1 MKINRWPNLARIAI
15 LSVASAIAL
24 GACAP
29 VSETSSST
37 PTESAV
43 APSGDKSLTVHYVR
57 YDDDYDPW
65 NLWLWA
71 EGQEGSVYEFTESD
85 DFGVVA
91 NATIP
96 DSADSSSIGI
106 IVRTNDWEKDVSED
120 RFISNFDES
129 GHAEVWLIQGESE
142 IYFEVPEVG
151 PKFVSAQI
159 DELRLVSVSM
169 NEKFE
174 VAGDGPGE
182 FRVISEAGEIPIL
195 IARSRFVNTLTNE
208 VVLELGADLD
218 LGSSYRVEHPYFGS
232 RELVPGEVFGSQAFF
247 ERYHFDGALGALYS
261 KSGTTFRV
269 WAPTAK
275 TVNLLLYE
283 SQDSDSAERLEMK
296 PEEQGTWSLYLAG
309 DQHQTVYNFE
319 AVLSDRT
326 NEAVDPYA
334 VAATLNGKRGVV
346 VDLARTNPQG
356 WGTVAKPPFSGRHTD
371 AVFYELHV
379 RDLSLDSS
387 SGISNANRGKF
398 LALTEEDTTTPDGKT
413 KTGISAIK
421 DLGVTH
427 LQLLPI
433 YDYASVDESN
443 PNQFN
448 WGYDPLNYNVP
459 EGSYATQPANP
470 LNRIIELKTTVQ
482 SLHQNGIRVVM
493 DVVYNHVFDV
503 GSHSFERLVPGYFFR
518 TNPDGTWANGTGV
531 GNEVA
536 SERSMAR
543 KFIVE
548 SASYWAREYR
558 LDGFRFDLMGIH
570 DLETMRQV
578 RDAVS
583 EIDPTFLII
592 GEGWNMG
599 SVLPAEEKANQLN
612 ASQLANVGQFNDT
625 IRDGIKG
632 SVFDGADQG
641 WATGKLANRDRVMS
655 GIVGNIDY
663 GSGIGGGWGDI
674 EPGQSVSYVEAHDNL
689 TLYDKLVV
697 SVPGASDQQIAQL
710 HRFASSIAIL
720 AQGLTFIHAGQE
732 FLRSKDGDTNSYKSP
747 DSINA
752 LRWSERAVQSES
764 VDYFRAL
771 IELRLAH
778 PAFRMDSK
786 QQIRRDLKFFDTGN
800 EVIAYELNGAAVGD
814 SWARII
820 VIHNAADGATNFKLP
835 SGTWNLVSDGQKVAL
850 NGLGSRTG
858 EISVPAKSTLILQ
871 R

>member
-1 MKINRWPNLARIAI
+1 MTISRFGQLVALTTVAAMT
-15 LSVASAIAL
+15 LS
-24 GACAP
+24 ACAP
-29 VSETSSST
+29 TSETVRPAPSQ
-37 PTESAV
+37 TESATS
-43 APSGDKSLTVHYVR
+43 ADKSLTVHYVR
-57 YDDDYDPW
+57 YDDDYEPW

-71 EGQEGSVYEFTESD
+71 EGQEGGAYEFSETD

-96 DSADSSSIGI
+96 DSAESTSIGI

-120 RFISNFDES
+120 RFITNFDDS

-142 IYFEVPEVG
+142 IYFEIPEVG
-151 PKFVSAQI
+151 PKFVGAQI
-159 DELRLVSVSM
+159 DELRLISLTT
-169 NEKFE
+169 NEKFQ
-174 VAGDGPGE
+174 VLGDGPGE
-182 FRVISEAGEIPIL
+182 FTVTSDAGDVEVVL
-195 IARSRFVNTLTNE
+195 ARSRFVNTLTNE
-208 VVLELGADLD
+208 IVLELASDLD
-218 LGSSYRVEHPYFGS
+218 LGASYRVEHPYFGA
-232 RELVPGEVFGSQAFF
+232 RDLVPGLVFGSQAFF
-247 ERYHFDGALGALYS
+247 DRYHFDGDLGALYS
-261 KSGTTFRV
+261 KSATTFRV

-275 TVNLLLYE
+275 TVNLLRYE
-283 SQDSDSAERLEMK
+283 SVDGELVERIEMT
-296 PEEQGTWSLYLAG
+296 PGENGTWSAALNG
-309 DQHQTVYNFE
+309 DQHLTVYNFE
-319 AVLSDRT
+319 AVFSDET
-326 NEAVDPYA
+326 NETVDPYA

-346 VDLARTNPQG
+346 VDLSRTNPAG
-356 WGTVAKPPFSGRHTD
+356 WGSRTKPKFSGRHTD

-379 RDLSLDSS
+379 RDLSLDSD
-387 SGISNANRGKF
+387 SGISNQNRGKF
-398 LALTEEDTTTPDGKT
+398 LALTEQSSTTPDGKT

-421 DLGVTH
+421 ELGITH

-470 LNRIIELKTTVQ
+470 VNRITELKTTIQ

-518 TNPDGTWANGTGV
+518 TNPDGTLANGTGV

-583 EIDPTFLII
+583 AIDPTFLVI

-599 SVLPAEEKANQLN
+599 SVLPAEQKANQLN
-612 ASQLANVGQFNDT
+612 AAELAEVAHFNDT

-632 SVFDGADQG
+632 SVFDGPDQG
-641 WATGKLANRDRVMS
+641 WATGKLANRERVMS
-655 GIVGNIDY
+655 GIVGNVDF
-663 GSGIGGGWGDI
+663 GGGIGGGWGDI
-674 EPGQSVSYVEAHDNL
+674 QPGQSVSYVEAHDNL
-689 TLYDKLVV
+689 TLYDKLLV
-697 SVPGASDQQIAQL
+697 SVPQASEQKIAQL
-710 HRFASSIAIL
+710 HRFASSIALL

-747 DSINA
+747 DSVNA
-752 LRWSERAVQSES
+752 MRWSQRSLHADS
-764 VDYFRAL
+764 VKYFSGL
-771 IELRLAH
+771 IQLRLEH
-778 PAFRMDSK
+778 PAFRMETK
-786 QQIRRDLKFFDTGN
+786 QQVRANLAFFDTPK
-800 EVIAYELNGAAVGD
+800 ELIAYELNGSAVGD
-814 SWARII
+814 SWSRIV
-820 VIHNAADGATNFKLP
+820 VIHNAGETDANFSLP
-835 SGTWNLVSDGQKVAL
+835 SGSWTLVSDGTKVAASGMG
-850 NGLGSRTG
+850 NRSGNVA
-858 EISVPAKSTLILQ
+858 VPAHSTLILK

>member
-1 MKINRWPNLARIAI
+1 MKLKVWPQFAQVVTMSIATA
-15 LSVASAIAL
+15 LAL

-29 VSETSSST
+29 AANTVSPT
-37 PTESAV
+37 PSESEV
-43 APSGDKSLTVHYVR
+43 IDSGNKTLTVHYVR
-57 YDDDYDPW
+57 YDDDYEPW

-71 EGQEGSVYEFTESD
+71 EGQEGSVYEFTETD
-85 DFGVVA
+85 EFGVVA

-96 DSADSSSIGI
+96 NSAESASIGI
-106 IVRTNDWEKDVSED
+106 IVRTNDWQKDVSED
-120 RFISNFDES
+120 RFISNFDSS
-129 GHAEVWLIQGESE
+129 GRAEVWLIQGESE

-151 PKFVSAQI
+151 PKFVGAQI
-159 DELRLVSVSM
+159 DELRLVSVST
-169 NEKFE
+169 NEKID

-182 FRVISEAGEIPIL
+182 FRIVSDSGEVSIDA
-195 IARSRFVNTLTNE
+195 ARSRFVNTFTNE
-208 VVLELGADLD
+208 ILIELSSDLD
-218 LGSSYRVEHPYFGS
+218 LGVTYRVEHPYFGS
-232 RELVPGEVFGSQAFF
+232 RELVPGGVFGSQAFY
-247 ERYHFDGALGALYS
+247 ERYHFDGDLGARYT

-275 TVNLLLYE
+275 TVNLVLYE
-283 SQDSDSAERLEMK
+283 SEKDNSAERIEMTPGEK
-296 PEEQGTWSLYLAG
+296 GTWSAYLAG
-309 DQHQTVYNFE
+309 DQHLTVYNFE

-356 WGTVAKPPFSGRHTD
+356 WGKVAKPKFSGRHTD

-379 RDLSLDSS
+379 RDLSIDPN

-398 LALTEEDTTTPDGKT
+398 LALTESATTTPDGKT
-413 KTGISAIK
+413 KTGIAAIK
-421 DLGVTH
+421 DLGITH

-459 EGSYATQPANP
+459 EGSYSTQPANP
-470 LNRIIELKTTVQ
+470 VNRIVELKTTVQ

-583 EIDPTFLII
+583 AIDPDFIVI

-599 SVLPAEEKANQLN
+599 NVLAAEEKANQLN
-612 ASQLANVGQFNDT
+612 ASKLANIGHFNDT

-641 WATGKLANRDRVMS
+641 WATGKLANRERVMS

-663 GSGIGGGWGDI
+663 GGGIGGGWGDI

-697 SVPGASDQQIAQL
+697 SVPGASDVQL
-710 HRFASSIAIL
+710 GQMHRFASSIAIL

-747 DSINA
+747 DSVNA
-752 LRWSERAVQSES
+752 LRWSQRAVHSDS

-771 IELRLAH
+771 IQLRLQH
-778 PAFRMDSK
+778 PAFRMISK
-786 QQIRRDLKFFDTGN
+786 QQIRSNLKFFETGT
-800 EVIAYELNGAAVGD
+800 EVIAYEINGAAVGD
-814 SWARII
+814 SWSRII
-820 VIHNAADGATNFKLP
+820 VIHNAADGATNFNLP
-835 SGTWNLVSDGQKVAL
+835 SGNWNLVSDGKKVVPS
-850 NGLGSRTG
+850 GFGSRSG
-858 EISVPAKSTLILQ
+858 AISVPGKSTLILQ